1 MPWSRDAVSTIK
13 GYYYQFDH
21 YILQLLSL
29 TNDDDAVR
37 IEGIEDVDIITGDIT
52 NAVQCKYYDGTRC
65 SPSEVGKAVRPM
77 LRHFSENK
85 NNPAKYR
92 YSLYGHYSSG
102 EESIDLPLTVDY
114 AKQKLFTYTEKGN
127 RHVFHDELGL
137 TDAELAQFITQL
149 VIRVDAVTYETQI
162 EDIISLLQTAI
173 HCTEYDARY
182 FYYNN
187 AVSFVKGIAVKKTQS
202 LRTITKKCFLNTIC
216 NKRALFDR
224 WYIERIGFENY
235 FKAARKEFFTQ
246 ANTSPVHRFFL
257 IDCDNIIDNS
267 GVAEVVMKISEKW
280 SKLSQRERTPFCPYL
295 FLNGIT
301 SFRLSEIKK
310 ILLEND
316 FHIWDG
322 YEYKDA
328 PFVPASLSRSVN
340 YHIGIRA
347 KIINKAEQIS
357 SVLESCTGQK
367 KVYQFF
373 LSKPFYHRGENIG
386 NEFQIQCTTDVLKII

>member
-1 MPWSRDAVSTIK
+1 MLRSRDAVSTIK

-21 YILQLLSL
+21 YILQLLRL
-29 TNDDDAVR
+29 ANDDDAVR

-85 NNPAKYR
+85 NNPKKYR

-102 EESIDLPLTVDY
+102 EESIALPLTVDY
-114 AKQKLFTYTEKGN
+114 AKQKLFTFTEKGK

-149 VIRVDAVTYETQI
+149 VIQVDAVTYETQI
-162 EDIISLLQTAI
+162 EDIISLLQATI

-187 AVSFVKGIAVKKTQS
+187 AISFVKDTAVKKAQS
-202 LRTITKKCFLNTIC
+202 SRTITKECFLNTIC

-257 IDCDNIIDNS
+257 IDCDNTTDNS

-280 SKLSQRERTPFCPYL
+280 SKLSQRERTPFCPYI

-301 SFRLSEIKK
+301 SSRLSEIKK
-310 ILLEND
+310 ILLDND

-322 YEYKDA
+322 YEYQDA
-328 PFVPASLSRSVN
+328 PFVPASLARSVN
-340 YHIGIRA
+340 YYIGIRA

-367 KVYQFF
+367 NIYQFF
-373 LSKPFYHRGENIG
+373 LTKPFYHRGENIG

>member
-1 MPWSRDAVSTIK
+1 MLRSRDAVSTIK

-21 YILQLLSL
+21 YIFQLLRL
-29 TNDDDAVR
+29 TNYDDAVR
-37 IEGIEDVDIITGDIT
+37 IEGIEDVDIITGDNT
-52 NAVQCKYYDGTRC
+52 KAVQCKYYDGTRC

-85 NNPAKYR
+85 NNPVKYS
-92 YSLYGHYSSG
+92 YSLYAHYSSG
-102 EESIDLPLTVDY
+102 EESIVLPLTVDY

-137 TDAELAQFITQL
+137 TDAELGLFLTRL

-162 EDIISLLQTAI
+162 EDIISLLQSAI

-187 AVSFVKGIAVKKTQS
+187 AVSFVKDTAVKKTPAS
-202 LRTITKKCFLNTIC
+202 RTITKKCFMNMIC

-224 WYIERIGFENY
+224 WYIEHIGFENY

-246 ANTSPVHRFFL
+246 ANTSPIHRFFL
-257 IDCDNIIDNS
+257 VDCDNIIDNS

-280 SKLSQRERTPFCPYL
+280 SRLSQRERTPFCPYI

-301 SFRLSEIKK
+301 SSRLSEVKG

-328 PFVPASLSRSVN
+328 PFVPASIARSVN

-347 KIINKAEQIS
+347 KIINKVEQINP
-357 SVLESCTGQK
+357 VLESCTGQK

-373 LSKPFYHRGENIG
+373 LTKPFYRRCENIG
-386 NEFQIQCTTDVLKII
+386 NEFQIQCTTDVLKIV